1 MKTLKQF
8 SAFAICCC
16 LLLVSANMFAQAK
29 ATSPVPGTYKN
40 IYEMLKDVPGID
52 VKSNNGKGGTITVRG
67 TGSLTAQGQPLF
79 VVDGSVY
86 SGDVGDLNPAD
97 IANISVLKDAASQ
110 TAYGSRAMFGVIVI
124 TSKDGKGVGTISTVT
139 NDYSGSAYTYFIE
152 HKTNLRVYGMKDD
165 VIIEGVI
172 QRQEKDALV
181 FLKRRKELLVPIAT
195 IKRVEMIMNKE

>member
-8 SAFAICCC
+8 SVFAICCW
-16 LLLVSANMFAQAK
+16 LLLVSTNMFAQAK
-29 ATSPVPGTYKN
+29 ATAPIQGTYKN
-40 IYEMLKDVPGID
+40 IYEMLKDVPGLE
-52 VKSNNGKGGTITVRG
+52 VKSNNGKGGSITVRG
-67 TGSLTAQGQPLF
+67 LSSLTAQGQPLF

-86 SGDVGDLNPAD
+86 SGDIGDLNPGD

-110 TAYGSRAMFGVIVI
+110 TAYGSRGMFGVIVI
-124 TSKDGKGVGTISTVT
+124 TSKDGKGVGTVSTVT

-181 FLKRRKELLVPIAT
+181 FMKRRKELLVPIAS
-195 IKRVEMIMNKE
+195 IKRVEMIMSKD